1 MNLVFEVYNLI
12 FYQPILKLLLF
23 FYKLLKDF
31 GLAIIC
37 LTFLIR
43 ILLFPLDWKSAKEQE
58 KFMRIK
64 KKIEEIEK
72 KFKGEKKN
80 REILAL
86 YQKEK
91 INPFFGLLSLFIQLP
106 ILYTLYKIFLEAPSK
121 LNPSFFGVLNLSSPN
136 LFLVVAVIVFQFFY
150 FKLSFQKSNKERTA
164 FFSPAKMAPFFIPLT
179 FLILIKLPSAI
190 SLYFL
195 VTYLFLIFER
205 VLFHV

>member
-1 MNLVFEVYNLI
+1 MNPVFEAYNLI

-43 ILLFPLDWKSAKEQE
+43 TLLFPLDWKNAKEQE
-58 KFMRIK
+58 KFMRIRK
-64 KKIEEIEK
+64 GIEEIEK
-72 KFKGEKKN
+72 KFEGEKKN
-80 REILAL
+80 KEILAL
-86 YQKEK
+86 YRKEK
-91 INPFFGLLSLFIQLP
+91 INPLFNLLSSFIQLP
-106 ILYTLYKIFLEAPSK
+106 ILYTLYKVFLEVPNQ
-121 LNPSFFGVLNLSSPN
+121 LNPSFFGVLNLSNPN
-136 LFLVVAVIVFQFFY
+136 LFLVVAVIISQFLY
-150 FKLSFQKSNKERTA
+150 FKLSFRKSKKERTTS
-164 FFSPAKMAPFFIPLT
+164 FPQTKMALFFTPLT

-190 SLYFL
+190 SLYLL